1 MSGKSS
7 TSSGRKNYLILV
19 VAHSVHGRIR
29 RVHIPHYAIHIV
41 LSFALFG
48 AIVGLGLAS
57 SYGRML
63 WKAAAYN
70 EIRDEKEALQRQNEE
85 LLRTVEERNTQL
97 KSLGELATEVSIA
110 FGIKRPEAPEAQAA
124 TEETPRQHFDDFVTR
139 YDFLQQVRLSPEGSN
154 KSLWYLLENTTP
166 SIWPVRGALGS
177 SFGSRNDPF
186 SGEGAFHSG
195 VDLRSRRGTAVV
207 ATADGMVVQSGWA
220 GQYGKQVI
228 LSHGPNSLSTHYAH
242 LSEFFVRPGEI
253 VRRGQ
258 VIGRTGGTGRATSPH
273 LHYEVRYKGT
283 PVNPY
288 RYLQKTSPQAATFQ
302 IAD

>member
-1 MSGKSS
+1 MSSK
-7 TSSGRKNYLILV
+7 TSASPDRKNYLILV

-29 RVHIPHYAIHIV
+29 RVHIPHYAIHVV
-41 LSFALFG
+41 LSLALFG
-48 AIVGLGLAS
+48 AIVGMGLAS

-85 LLRTVEERNTQL
+85 LLKTVEERNVQL

-110 FGIKRPEAPEAQAA
+110 FGIKRPEAPETEDA
-124 TEETPRQHFDDFVTR
+124 TEETERQDFDDFVTR

-154 KSLWYLLENTTP
+154 KSLLHLLENTTP
-166 SIWPVRGALGS
+166 SLWPVRGRLSS
-177 SFGSRNDPF
+177 SFGTRRDPF
-186 SGEGAFHSG
+186 SGEGAFHPG

-207 ATADGMVVQSGWA
+207 ATADGLVRHSGWA

-228 LSHGPNSLSTHYAH
+228 LAHGKNQLSTHYAH
-242 LSEFFVRPGEI
+242 LSDFFVRPGEI

-258 VIGRTGGTGRATSPH
+258 VIGRAGGTGRATSPH

-288 RYLQKTSPQAATFQ
+288 RYLQQANPKTAAFQ
-302 IAD
+302 FAD

>member
-1 MSGKSS
+1 MPDKSS
-7 TSSGRKNYLILV
+7 PSPSRKNYLILV

-29 RVHIPHYAIHIV
+29 RIHVPHYAIHVV
-41 LSFALFG
+41 LSLALFG
-48 AIVGLGLAS
+48 AIVGMGLAS

-85 LLRTVEERNTQL
+85 LLKTVEERNVQL

-110 FGIKRPEAPEAQAA
+110 FGIKRPEAPETQAA

-139 YDFLQQVRLSPEGSN
+139 YDFLQQVRLSPEGNN

-166 SIWPVRGALGS
+166 SIWPVHGALGS
-177 SFGSRNDPF
+177 SFGSRSDPF

-207 ATADGMVVQSGWA
+207 ATADGMVVHGGWS

-228 LSHGPNSLSTHYAH
+228 LNHGPNSLTTHYAH

-258 VIGRTGGTGRATSPH
+258 VIGRAGGTGRATSPH

-288 RYLQKTSPQAATFQ
+288 RYLQKSTPQTATFQ
-302 IAD
+302 FSD

>member
-1 MSGKSS
+1 MSSKSS
-7 TSSGRKNYLILV
+7 ASPGRKNYLILV

-110 FGIKRPEAPEAQAA
+110 FGIKRPEAPETPA
-124 TEETPRQHFDDFVTR
+124 TTVETPRQHFDDFVTR

-195 VDLRSRRGTAVV
+195 VDLRSSRGTAVV
-207 ATADGMVVQSGWA
+207 ATADGMVVQSGWS

-258 VIGRTGGTGRATSPH
+258 VIGRAGGTGRATSPH

-288 RYLQKTSPQAATFQ
+288 RYLQKPPPQAVTFQ
-302 IAD
+302 FAD